1 MTKFTKQHGIAFLIS
16 AIALFLIILCCD
28 KCRCSK
34 SVTPA
39 SDSSIHVNNFKKSIL
54 DEEVKILRD
63 TQRIYID
70 KWRTKVIKGDSV
82 YIYVKSTAPDTCSS
96 YIDTLRKYH
105 LIERNAAFL
114 VHQTDSTII
123 YNLDSLNKV
132 NDAIIAR
139 YKDKVVDL
147 CDSITNHK
155 CGKIKAFSKGVVVG
169 VAVGQVLQLIK

>member
-1 MTKFTKQHGIAFLIS
+1 MTKFTKQHGITFLIS

-28 KCRCSK
+28 KCRCGK
-34 SVTPA
+34 SVSPA
-39 SDSSIHVNNFKKSIL
+39 SDSSIQVNNFKKSIL
-54 DEEVKILRD
+54 DEEVRVLRD

-82 YIYVKSTAPDTCSS
+82 YVYVKSTAPDTCSS
-96 YIDTLRKYH
+96 YIDTLKKYH
-105 LIERNAAFL
+105 LIERNAAIL
-114 VHQTDSTII
+114 VHETDSLII

-132 NDAIIAR
+132 NDVIIAR
-139 YKDKVVDL
+139 YKDKVVNL